1 MSPQS
6 IVDAAT
12 NPQVAV
18 PVSGAGAVASLLD
31 ALPHFV
37 TVGWLVY
44 IAVLITHKLWN
55 WHNEWSDRRAGRKL
69 AGDDDDA

>member
-1 MSPQS
+1 MTMSPQS

-18 PVSGAGAVASLLD
+18 PVGGAGAVASLLD

-37 TVGWLVY
+37 TVGWLIY
-44 IAVLITHKLWN
+44 IVILVAHKLWK
-55 WHNEWSDRRAGRKL
+55 WRNEQSDRL
-69 AGDDDDA
+69 AGLRAPDDDA